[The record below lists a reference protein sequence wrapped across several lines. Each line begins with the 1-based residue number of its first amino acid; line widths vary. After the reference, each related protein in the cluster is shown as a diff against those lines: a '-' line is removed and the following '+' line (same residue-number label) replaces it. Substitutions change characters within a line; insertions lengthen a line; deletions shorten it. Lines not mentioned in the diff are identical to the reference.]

1 MSWRFNSSSA
11 RISQTFYNVEVSCK
25 LGDILVSVLFY
36 ALLFFW
42 IALQFVNKSWF
53 EKRGVERGPLTLIF
67 RWRRGLEVIDRI
79 AKKRERLLKKLG
91 TLAVYI
97 SAPLIL
103 LVVVSL
109 FISASHILKTPDAP
123 PGIAPILPEGIVDI
137 PGAPSIPLAYW
148 FLSIVVILVFHEI
161 FHGFLAR
168 AENIPLKS
176 LGIFA
181 LTFIPLG
188 AFVEPDDLELEK
200 KPAMSKLRVY
210 AAGSMGN
217 FIAAFL
223 FGIVL
228 ASLLLGIAPLAF
240 EGKGVTIFNVT
251 DNSPAARAGLQPDL
265 KLIGIGEIEINSLS
279 DFRAAVSELQVGVPI
294 LVRTDQGSF
303 QVTPEMR
310 EGFEQGYIGIAAIP
324 EVAAKPYIAET
335 FGERRAFRVYGTAVE
350 GLGWIV
356 LLNFLVGLTNL
367 LPIVPLDGGRMFPL
381 MMEKISP
388 KGAKKITT
396 LFTLFLIVLLII
408 NIGPLFGFF

>member
-1 MSWRFNSSSA
+1 
-11 RISQTFYNVEVSCK
+11 
-25 LGDILVSVLFY
+25 LVSVLFY

-123 PGIAPILPEGIVDI
+123 PGIAPI
-137 PGAPSIPLAYW
+137 
-148 FLSIVVILVFHEI
+148 LSIVVILVFHEI

-356 LLNFLVGLTNL
+356 LLNFLVGLTN
-367 LPIVPLDGGRMFPL
+367 P
-381 MMEKISP
+381 
-388 KGAKKITT
+388 
-396 LFTLFLIVLLII
+396 
-408 NIGPLFGFF
+408 

>member
-123 PGIAPILPEGIVDI
+123 PGIAPILPE
-137 PGAPSIPLAYW
+137 
-148 FLSIVVILVFHEI
+148 LSIVVILVFHEI